1 MCLKSTHKM
10 QEEENKWQKIALI
23 GIMQNFQKPAV
34 SFGEDEEKYKISY
47 FCIDNQKYKW
57 YCYSIER
64 QQVFLKKLV
73 GGNDMK
79 KILAT
84 VLVALMILSMVA
96 CSDKPDTGE
105 GDAWVGGYACHS
117 ANDFFDAIE
126 IGLEEAA
133 AANNGTI
140 LRADSELSTAG
151 ELAIIENFISQS
163 VDVIFLTPDDP
174 SGSIE
179 GVKLAN
185 DAGIPVVVI
194 SSELAEGD
202 YEVLCTIKSDD
213 YTAASGA
220 AEYAMQKI
228 DGEGNVL
235 ILNGMQTS
243 DVIDRINGYKDTI
256 AKYPNV
262 KVANEVMVT
271 ENSVAA
277 CTTAIENM
285 LQACPDAKAILCFN
299 GFGIPAGYAAMEN
312 LGIDTNSISVVD
324 VDGLQAEADLLA
336 SGDMAM
342 SCAYGQNTP
351 EFGRRAV
358 AEYLKSLEE
367 GDSYQKGELFELET
381 IVVTPD
387 NAADYDIYKNLHK

>member
-1 MCLKSTHKM
+1 MA
-10 QEEENKWQKIALI
+10 KIALI

-262 KVANEVMVT
+262 KIANEVMVT

>member
-1 MCLKSTHKM
+1 
-10 QEEENKWQKIALI
+10 
-23 GIMQNFQKPAV
+23 
-34 SFGEDEEKYKISY
+34 
-47 FCIDNQKYKW
+47 
-57 YCYSIER
+57 
-64 QQVFLKKLV
+64 
-73 GGNDMK
+73 MK

-96 CSDKPDTGE
+96 CSNKPDTGE

-262 KVANEVMVT
+262 KIANEVMVT

>member
-1 MCLKSTHKM
+1 
-10 QEEENKWQKIALI
+10 
-23 GIMQNFQKPAV
+23 MQNIQKPAV

-64 QQVFLKKLV
+64 QQMFLKKLV

-96 CSDKPDTGE
+96 CGNKPDTGE

-133 AANNGTI
+133 AASNGTI

-151 ELAIIENFISQS
+151 ELAIIENFIAQS

-228 DGEGNVL
+228 GGEGNVL

-256 AKYPNV
+256 EKYPNV
-262 KVANEVMVT
+262 KIANEVMVT

-312 LGIDTNSISVVD
+312 LSIDTNSISVVD

>member
-1 MCLKSTHKM
+1 
-10 QEEENKWQKIALI
+10 
-23 GIMQNFQKPAV
+23 
-34 SFGEDEEKYKISY
+34 
-47 FCIDNQKYKW
+47 
-57 YCYSIER
+57 
-64 QQVFLKKLV
+64 
-73 GGNDMK
+73 MK
-79 KILAT
+79 KILAL
-84 VLVALMILSMVA
+84 VLVALMILSMAA
-96 CSDKPDTGE
+96 CSSKAPANDTAKTDTSATDNTPAE
-105 GDAWVGGYACHS
+105 TPSTNDTAAEPAEEAKAWVGGYACHS

-126 IGLEEAA
+126 MGLEEGAA
-133 AANNGTI
+133 SSNGTI

-151 ELAIIENFISQS
+151 ELAIIENFIAQS

-185 DAGIPVVVI
+185 EAGIPVVVI

-220 AEYAMQKI
+220 AEYAMQQI
-228 DGEGNVL
+228 GGAGNVL

-256 AKYPNV
+256 AKYPDV
-262 KVANEVMVT
+262 TIANEVMVT

-285 LQACPDAKAILCFN
+285 LQACPDAKAVLCFN

-312 LGIDTNSISVVD
+312 LGIDTNSVSVVD

-336 SGDMAM
+336 GGNMAL

-358 AEYLKSLEE
+358 AEFLKSLEE

-387 NAADYDIYKNLHK
+387 NAASYDIYKNLHK

>member
-1 MCLKSTHKM
+1 
-10 QEEENKWQKIALI
+10 
-23 GIMQNFQKPAV
+23 MQNFQKPAV

-64 QQVFLKKLV
+64 RQMFLKKLV

-96 CSDKPDTGE
+96 CGNKPDTGE

-133 AANNGTI
+133 AASNGTI

-151 ELAIIENFISQS
+151 ELAIIENFIAQS

-228 DGEGNVL
+228 GGEGNVL

-262 KVANEVMVT
+262 KIANEVMVT

>member
-1 MCLKSTHKM
+1 MK
-10 QEEENKWQKIALI
+10 
-23 GIMQNFQKPAV
+23 
-34 SFGEDEEKYKISY
+34 
-47 FCIDNQKYKW
+47 
-57 YCYSIER
+57 R
-64 QQVFLKKLV
+64 KLLSLV
-73 GGNDMK
+73 
-79 KILAT
+79 LAAG
-84 VLVALMILSMVA
+84 LVAGLAA
-96 CSDKPDTGE
+96 CGSAEKPVNDGTGSGTGAETAPEAEAESDNETEAKE
-105 GDAWVGGYACHS
+105 ESAKSWVGGYACHS

-126 IGLEEAA
+126 YGLNEAA
-133 AANNGTI
+133 AASNGSI
-140 LRADSELSTAG
+140 IRADSELATSS
-151 ELAIIENFISQS
+151 EIAIIENFISQK

-194 SSELAEGD
+194 SSELAEDD
-202 YEVLCTIKSDD
+202 YEILCTIKSDD

-220 AEYAMQKI
+220 AEYAMEAIGQ
-228 DGEGNVL
+228 EGNVL

-256 AKYPNV
+256 EKYDGV
-262 KVANEVMVT
+262 TIANEVMVT

-299 GFGIPAGYAAMEN
+299 GFGIPAGYAAMQN
-312 LGIDTNSISVVD
+312 LEIDTNSISVVD

-336 SGDMAM
+336 SGEMSL

-358 AEYLKSLEE
+358 AEYLAYSEAP
-367 GDSYQKGELFELET
+367 DSYQMGQLLELET
-381 IVVTPD
+381 IQITTE
-387 NAADYDIYKNLHK
+387 NAAGYDIYSQMK

>member
-1 MCLKSTHKM
+1 
-10 QEEENKWQKIALI
+10 
-23 GIMQNFQKPAV
+23 MQNFQKPAV

-84 VLVALMILSMVA
+84 VLAALMILSMVA
-96 CSDKPDTGE
+96 CSNKPDTGE

-262 KVANEVMVT
+262 KIANEVMVT

>member
-1 MCLKSTHKM
+1 MS
-10 QEEENKWQKIALI
+10 N
-23 GIMQNFQKPAV
+23 G
-34 SFGEDEEKYKISY
+34 
-47 FCIDNQKYKW
+47 
-57 YCYSIER
+57 SI
-64 QQVFLKKLV
+64 
-73 GGNDMK
+73 
-79 KILAT
+79 I
-84 VLVALMILSMVA
+84 
-96 CSDKPDTGE
+96 
-105 GDAWVGGYACHS
+105 
-117 ANDFFDAIE
+117 
-126 IGLEEAA
+126 
-133 AANNGTI
+133 
-140 LRADSELSTAG
+140 RADSELATSS
-151 ELAIIENFISQS
+151 EIAIIENFISQK

-194 SSELAEGD
+194 SSELAED
-202 YEVLCTIKSDD
+202 EYEILCTIKSDD

-220 AEYAMQKI
+220 AEYAMEMIGQ
-228 DGEGNVL
+228 EGNVL

-256 AKYPNV
+256 AKYDGV
-262 KVANEVMVT
+262 TIANEVMVT

-299 GFGIPAGYAAMEN
+299 GFGIPAGYAAMQN
-312 LGIDTNSISVVD
+312 LEMDTNRISVVD

-336 SGDMAM
+336 SGEMAL

-358 AEYLKSLEE
+358 TEYLAYTEAPN
-367 GDSYQKGELFELET
+367 SYQKGQLLELET
-381 IVVTPD
+381 IKITTE
-387 NAADYDIYKNLHK
+387 NAADYDIYSQMK

>member
-1 MCLKSTHKM
+1 MKRKLLSFVLAAGLAAGLAACGSAEKPVNDGVGSGTGAETAPEAEAESDNETETK
-10 QEEENKWQKIALI
+10 EE
-23 GIMQNFQKPAV
+23 
-34 SFGEDEEKYKISY
+34 
-47 FCIDNQKYKW
+47 
-57 YCYSIER
+57 
-64 QQVFLKKLV
+64 
-73 GGNDMK
+73 
-79 KILAT
+79 
-84 VLVALMILSMVA
+84 
-96 CSDKPDTGE
+96 
-105 GDAWVGGYACHS
+105 DAESWVGGYACHS

-126 IGLEEAA
+126 YGLNEAA
-133 AANNGTI
+133 AASNGSI
-140 LRADSELSTAG
+140 IRADSELATSS
-151 ELAIIENFISQS
+151 EIAIIENFISQK

-194 SSELAEGD
+194 SSELAEDD
-202 YEVLCTIKSDD
+202 YEILCTIKSDD

-220 AEYAMQKI
+220 AEYAMEAIGQ
-228 DGEGNVL
+228 EGNVL

-256 AKYPNV
+256 EKYDGV
-262 KVANEVMVT
+262 TIANEVMVT

-299 GFGIPAGYAAMEN
+299 GFGIPAGYAAMQN
-312 LGIDTNSISVVD
+312 LEIDTNSISVVD

-336 SGDMAM
+336 SGEMSL

-358 AEYLKSLEE
+358 AEYLAYSEAP
-367 GDSYQKGELFELET
+367 DSYQMGQLLELET
-381 IVVTPD
+381 IQITTE
-387 NAADYDIYKNLHK
+387 NAAGYDIYSQMK

>member
-1 MCLKSTHKM
+1 MKRKL
-10 QEEENKWQKIALI
+10 L
-23 GIMQNFQKPAV
+23 
-34 SFGEDEEKYKISY
+34 SF
-47 FCIDNQKYKW
+47 
-57 YCYSIER
+57 
-64 QQVFLKKLV
+64 V
-73 GGNDMK
+73 
-79 KILAT
+79 LAAG
-84 VLVALMILSMVA
+84 LVAGLAA
-96 CSDKPDTGE
+96 CGSAEKPVNDGTGSGTGAETAPEAEAESDNETEAKE
-105 GDAWVGGYACHS
+105 ESAESWVGGYACHS

-126 IGLEEAA
+126 YGLNEAA
-133 AANNGTI
+133 AASNGSI
-140 LRADSELSTAG
+140 IRADSELATSS
-151 ELAIIENFISQS
+151 EIAIIENFISQK

-194 SSELAEGD
+194 SSELAEDD
-202 YEVLCTIKSDD
+202 YEILCTIKSDD

-220 AEYAMQKI
+220 AEYAMEAIGQ
-228 DGEGNVL
+228 EGNVL

-256 AKYPNV
+256 EKYDGV
-262 KVANEVMVT
+262 TIANEVMVT

-299 GFGIPAGYAAMEN
+299 GFGIPAGYAAMQN
-312 LGIDTNSISVVD
+312 LEIDTNSISVVD

-336 SGDMAM
+336 SGEMSL

-358 AEYLKSLEE
+358 AEYLAYSEAP
-367 GDSYQKGELFELET
+367 DSYETGQLLELET
-381 IVVTPD
+381 IQITTE
-387 NAADYDIYKNLHK
+387 NAAGYDIYSQMK

>member
-1 MCLKSTHKM
+1 MKRKLLSLVLAAGLAAGLAACGNTEEPANADAKDGAGTETEAEM
-10 QEEENKWQKIALI
+10 GGQPDAEEESK
-23 GIMQNFQKPAV
+23 
-34 SFGEDEEKYKISY
+34 E
-47 FCIDNQKYKW
+47 
-57 YCYSIER
+57 
-64 QQVFLKKLV
+64 
-73 GGNDMK
+73 
-79 KILAT
+79 
-84 VLVALMILSMVA
+84 
-96 CSDKPDTGE
+96 
-105 GDAWVGGYACHS
+105 AWVGGYACHS

-126 IGLEEAA
+126 FGLKEAA
-133 AANNGTI
+133 ALSNGSI
-140 LRADSELSTAG
+140 IRADSELATSS
-151 ELAIIENFISQS
+151 EIAIIENFISQK

-194 SSELAEGD
+194 SSELAED
-202 YEVLCTIKSDD
+202 EYEILCTIKSDD

-220 AEYAMQKI
+220 AEYAMEMIGQ
-228 DGEGNVL
+228 EGNVL

-256 AKYPNV
+256 AKYDGV
-262 KVANEVMVT
+262 TIANEVMVT

-299 GFGIPAGYAAMEN
+299 GFGIPAGYAAMQN
-312 LGIDTNSISVVD
+312 LEMDTNRISVVD

-336 SGDMAM
+336 SGEMAL

-358 AEYLKSLEE
+358 TEYLAYTEAPN
-367 GDSYQKGELFELET
+367 SYQKGQLLELET
-381 IVVTPD
+381 IKITTE
-387 NAADYDIYKNLHK
+387 NAADYDIYSQMK